1 MLFSLLSSRVGNLF
15 NQISQTANSS
25 SYDVRLRIHAYHHG
39 NGLYGD
45 HRGDLGAQG
54 LPFLLLIDPGDESFK
69 LSTIEPDTSTQLA
82 NIYGDTIPVLFFQSR
97 FVASRT
103 KHVNSF
109 FI

>member
-1 MLFSLLSSRVGNLF
+1 MMSAFVSMLITMGMVSMVIIVAILVPKAFLF
-15 NQISQTANSS
+15 PGISDSIS
-25 SYDVRLRIHAYHHG
+25 
-39 NGLYGD
+39 
-45 HRGDLGAQG
+45 
-54 LPFLLLIDPGDESFK
+54 FLLLIDLGDESFK

>member
-1 MLFSLLSSRVGNLF
+1 MMSAFVPMLITMGMVSMVIIVAILVPKAFLF
-15 NQISQTANSS
+15 PGISDSIS
-25 SYDVRLRIHAYHHG
+25 
-39 NGLYGD
+39 
-45 HRGDLGAQG
+45 
-54 LPFLLLIDPGDESFK
+54 FLLLIDLGDESFK

>member
-1 MLFSLLSSRVGNLF
+1 MMSAFVSMLITMGMVSMVIIVVILAPKAFLF
-15 NQISQTANSS
+15 PGISDSIS
-25 SYDVRLRIHAYHHG
+25 
-39 NGLYGD
+39 
-45 HRGDLGAQG
+45 
-54 LPFLLLIDPGDESFK
+54 FLLLIDPGDESFK

-82 NIYGDTIPVLFFQSR
+82 NIYGDTIPVLFFQSS

>member
-1 MLFSLLSSRVGNLF
+1 MMSAFVSMLITMGMVSMVIIVAILVPKAFLF
-15 NQISQTANSS
+15 PGISDSIS
-25 SYDVRLRIHAYHHG
+25 
-39 NGLYGD
+39 
-45 HRGDLGAQG
+45 
-54 LPFLLLIDPGDESFK
+54 FLLLINLGDESFK

>member
-1 MLFSLLSSRVGNLF
+1 MMSAFVSMLITMGMVSMVIIVAILVPKAFLF
-15 NQISQTANSS
+15 PGISDSIS
-25 SYDVRLRIHAYHHG
+25 
-39 NGLYGD
+39 
-45 HRGDLGAQG
+45 
-54 LPFLLLIDPGDESFK
+54 FLLLIDLGDESFK
-69 LSTIEPDTSTQLA
+69 FSTIEPDTSTQLA